1 MKPCTSYVQ
10 TLFTGRYIFHWI
22 LHMTKSG
29 RSFLS
34 TSICS
39 LSPTHDVKSKVMKS
53 YSFFLMNFQ
62 VRMLAG
68 SQCTPHHLHF
78 QTITNVDM

>member
-10 TLFTGRYIFHWI
+10 TLFTGQDIYHWI

-34 TSICS
+34 TSICAHS
-39 LSPTHDVKSKVMKS
+39 LSHTYTFPQILSQTKENKKDEATLL
-53 YSFFLMNFQ
+53 FLDE
-62 VRMLAG
+62 L
-68 SQCTPHHLHF
+68 
-78 QTITNVDM
+78 

>member
-39 LSPTHDVKSKVMKS
+39 LSPTRDVQSKVMKS
-53 YSFFLMNFQ
+53 YSFFLMNFYIKKL
-62 VRMLAG
+62 VLSVPPR
-68 SQCTPHHLHF
+68 HLHF
-78 QTITNVDM
+78 QIVTNVDM